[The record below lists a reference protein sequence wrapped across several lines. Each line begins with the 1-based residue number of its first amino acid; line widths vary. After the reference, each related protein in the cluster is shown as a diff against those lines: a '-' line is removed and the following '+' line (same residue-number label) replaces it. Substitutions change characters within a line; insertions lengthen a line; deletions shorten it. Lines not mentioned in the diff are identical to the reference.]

1 MAEEQKTLDPDLT
14 PIRVLADAFKA
25 DAAEDQRLAA
35 VDLARNKVA
44 NDKIM
49 SDRNTETQWA
59 PLIFS
64 ILGRNYEGALEA
76 WNGGRVRDVEAFGP
90 DNKLYIQ
97 RRNSRGSTG
106 ELFDSEGNKL
116 SPEQMRDIEKRGW
129 IVSKDDMTAAQ
140 GGEFQAVRQGT
151 LGMRKAPFE
160 QVTAAYKRASEQAVS
175 SSGIANQ
182 WDELAKIAARSRNS
196 ETKRSWLDVYNKLPP
211 EERAKLSAIASI
223 QMQSAQG
230 STREAGTAAG
240 TNVQQQQGATQQK
253 GATFDTGV
261 TGNVGAGGR
270 GTQPRG
276 GAGIAPTMGTGVSEG
291 RGASTGVQAG
301 VSGSA
306 TTGAGTSASSGVQQ
320 QANFR
325 TQVESI
331 LQGKMSDT
339 EFTDFQRFLQLNNAL
354 NEIQANRKPE
364 DLAPGAERLGEIDP
378 LLSGQKNVAITAF
391 KGMKNEALLAE
402 WTHFIADKT
411 NSSQGKN
418 PDLAKWA
425 KEFQESDI
433 AKAIRYRYDSNINE
447 VRDAKPHKPKDG
459 DISVNNRNQI
469 IVYRNGEWER
479 KK

>member
-35 VDLARNKVA
+35 VDLAKSKVA

-49 SDRNTETQWA
+49 ADRNTETQWA

-106 ELFDSEGNKL
+106 ELFDSEGTKL

-140 GGEFQAVRQGT
+140 GGEFQGIRQGA
-151 LGMRKAPFE
+151 LGLRKAPFE
-160 QVTAAYKRASEQAVS
+160 QVAAAYKKASEQAVS

-196 ETKRSWLDVYNKLPP
+196 ETKRSWLDVYNKLSP
-211 EERAKLSAIASI
+211 EERAKLSAISSV

-253 GATFDTGV
+253 GARFDTGV
-261 TGNVGAGGR
+261 SGTAGATGKGS
-270 GTQPRG
+270 QRG
-276 GAGIAPTMGTGVSEG
+276 GVGIAPSMGTGVDES
-291 RGASTGVQAG
+291 RGASAGVQAG

-306 TTGAGTSASSGVQQ
+306 TTGAGTSSSSGLQQ
-320 QANFR
+320 QASFR

-339 EFTDFQRFLQLNNAL
+339 EFTDFQRFLQLNNSL

-364 DLAPGAERLGEIDP
+364 DMAPGAERLGEIDP

-391 KGMKNEALLAE
+391 KGMKNEALLSE
-402 WTHFIADKT
+402 WSHFIADKT

-418 PDLAKWA
+418 LDIAKLA

-459 DISVNNRNQI
+459 DISVNNRNQL

>member
-1 MAEEQKTLDPDLT
+1 MAEQVQDPALKEVTLVAQGLSPDAPPELKVQVT
-14 PIRVLADAFKA
+14 DIIKNKA
-25 DAAEDQRLAA
+25 
-35 VDLARNKVA
+35 A

-49 SDRNTETQWA
+49 ADRNTETQWA

-97 RRNSRGSTG
+97 RRNSRGATG
-106 ELFDSEGNKL
+106 ELFDSDGNKL
-116 SPEQMRDIEKRGW
+116 TPEQMREVEKRGW

-140 GGEFQAVRQGT
+140 GGEFQGIRQGA
-151 LGMRKAPFE
+151 LGLRKAPFE
-160 QVTAAYKRASEQAVS
+160 QVAAAYKKASDQAVS

-182 WDELAKIAARSRNS
+182 WDEMAKIAARSRNS
-196 ETKRSWLDVYNKLPP
+196 ETKRSWLDTYNKLSP

-230 STREAGTAAG
+230 STKEGGTSVG

-261 TGNVGAGGR
+261 SGQFGAGGK
-270 GTQPRG
+270 GGAQRG
-276 GAGIAPTMGTGVSEG
+276 GAGIAPTMGTGVSES
-291 RGASTGVQAG
+291 RGGSTGVQAG
-301 VSGSA
+301 TSGSA

-331 LQGKMSDT
+331 LQGKMSDQ

-364 DLAPGAERLGEIDP
+364 DIAPGAERLGEIDP

-402 WTHFIADKT
+402 WSHFLADKMNT
-411 NSSQGKN
+411 SQGKTL
-418 PDLAKWA
+418 DATKLAR
-425 KEFQESDI
+425 EFQDSDI

-447 VRDAKPHKPKDG
+447 VRDAKPHQPKEG
-459 DISVNNRNQI
+459 DISVNNRNQL

>member
-35 VDLARNKVA
+35 VDLARSKVA

-140 GGEFQAVRQGT
+140 GGEFQGIRQGA
-151 LGMRKAPFE
+151 LGLRKAPFE
-160 QVTAAYKRASEQAVS
+160 QVAAAYAKASQQAVS

-182 WDELAKIAARSRNS
+182 WDELAKIAARSRNP
-196 ETKRSWLDVYNKLPP
+196 ETKRSWLDVYNKLSP
-211 EERAKLSAIASI
+211 EERAKLSAISSV

-240 TNVQQQQGATQQK
+240 TNVQQQQGVTQQK
-253 GATFDTGV
+253 GARFDTGV
-261 TGNVGAGGR
+261 SGTAGATGKGSQRGGVGVSPSMGAG
-270 GTQPRG
+270 
-276 GAGIAPTMGTGVSEG
+276 VDES
-291 RGASTGVQAG
+291 RGASAGVQAG

-306 TTGAGTSASSGVQQ
+306 TTGAGTSSSSGLQQ
-320 QANFR
+320 QASFR

-364 DLAPGAERLGEIDP
+364 DMAPGAERLGEIDP

-391 KGMKNEALLAE
+391 KGMKNEALLSE
-402 WTHFIADKT
+402 WSHFIADKT

-418 PDLAKWA
+418 LDIAKLA

-447 VRDAKPHKPKDG
+447 VRDAKPHQPKEG
-459 DISVNNRNQI
+459 DISVNNRNQL